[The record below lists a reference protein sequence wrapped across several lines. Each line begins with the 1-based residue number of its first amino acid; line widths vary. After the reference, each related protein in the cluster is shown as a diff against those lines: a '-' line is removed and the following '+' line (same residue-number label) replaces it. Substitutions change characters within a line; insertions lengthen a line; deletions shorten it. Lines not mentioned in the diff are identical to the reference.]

1 MRAMV
6 RRASRKRRCTDATVR
21 PCRMPLVDARRRLRS
36 LRSDQDNAKYLEI
49 KLLCGKR
56 FDDLSALSHSQV
68 SRATRQPRDLTR
80 RPRCRCGF
88 GFCHRAPL
96 NE

>member
-1 MRAMV
+1 VTPQCAPG
-6 RRASRKRRCTDATVR
+6 AC
-21 PCRMPLVDARRRLRS
+21 RLRS
-36 LRSDQDNAKYLEI
+36 LRSDQDNPKYLEI

-68 SRATRQPRDLTR
+68 SRATRHPRDLTR
-80 RPRCRCGF
+80 RPSCRG
-88 GFCHRAPL
+88 GLGLGVCHRAPP